1 MSDYSIHTE
10 DNLWDTTELMPEF
23 RLKKKKNGELVL
35 QRALLVK
42 HYNHNIFL
50 GSSTDWR
57 DVETEEEE

>member
-10 DNLWDTTELMPEF
+10 DNLWETTEPMQEF

-35 QRALLVK
+35 QRALLVR

-50 GSSTDWR
+50 GSNTDWR
-57 DVETEEEE
+57 DVETVEEE

>member
-10 DNLWDTTELMPEF
+10 DNLWDATESMQEF

-35 QRALLVK
+35 QRAVLVR

-50 GSSTDWR
+50 SSSTDWI
-57 DVETEEEE
+57 DVETEEEK

>member
-10 DNLWDTTELMPEF
+10 DNLWVLTEPMKEF

-35 QRALLVK
+35 QRALLVR

-50 GSSTDWR
+50 GSSKDWTDL
-57 DVETEEEE
+57 ETVEEE

>member
-1 MSDYSIHTE
+1 MTDYSIHTE
-10 DNLWDTTELMPEF
+10 DNLWDTTEPIQDF

-42 HYNHNIFL
+42 HYNNDIFF

-57 DVETEEEE
+57 DVETVEEE